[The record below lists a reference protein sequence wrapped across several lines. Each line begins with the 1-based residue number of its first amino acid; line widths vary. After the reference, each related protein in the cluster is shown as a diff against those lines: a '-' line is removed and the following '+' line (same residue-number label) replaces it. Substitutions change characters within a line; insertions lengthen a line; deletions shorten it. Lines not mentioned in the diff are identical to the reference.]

1 MKFSAILFDLDGTLT
16 DPIVGI
22 TRSVQLALARFGIDV
37 PDRETLAPYIG
48 PPLLESFERLHG
60 LNPAQ
65 ARIAAGYYRD
75 HFSTNGL
82 FENEVYPGIAEL
94 LRDLQAGGAT
104 LVVATAKPTIY
115 AEQIVTHFGL
125 DRYIDLVVGSNLDHT
140 RVAKTEVIAHVLL
153 ERRGID
159 RGTAVMVGD
168 REHDIIGARH
178 NGLTAVGVTYGYGTN
193 EELRGAGA
201 TVVADSLHELAAL
214 LLSEVVARRNVGV
227 DPDT

>member
-1 MKFSAILFDLDGTLT
+1 M
-16 DPIVGI
+16 
-22 TRSVQLALARFGIDV
+22 
-37 PDRETLAPYIG
+37 
-48 PPLLESFERLHG
+48 
-60 LNPAQ
+60 
-65 ARIAAGYYRD
+65 
-75 HFSTNGL
+75 
-82 FENEVYPGIAEL
+82 
-94 LRDLQAGGAT
+94 
-104 LVVATAKPTIY
+104 
-115 AEQIVTHFGL
+115 
-125 DRYIDLVVGSNLDHT
+125 
-140 RVAKTEVIAHVLL
+140 LL

-201 TVVADSLHELAAL
+201 TVVADSVHELAAL